1 MKDFVTDA
9 KPTLGKKRDPKTAT
23 KFKVDGVP
31 VTFYEPMPGQ
41 AAIMMTMGTRE
52 INLEASALFIQLF
65 FDLMDDATRRH
76 LTTRLLDADDSFEL
90 ESKGGIFDIWENLI
104 KEWSSKKAINMPAD
118 YQPPRR
124 VTGKQSTGTSRASGS
139 TSSRSRSRAS
149 SA

>member
-1 MKDFVTDA
+1 MKDFVTSA
-9 KPTLGKKRDPKTAT
+9 KGTIGKKRDPKTAT

-31 VTFYEPMPGQ
+31 VVFFEPMPGQ

-52 INLEASALFIQLF
+52 INLEASALFVQLF
-65 FDLMDDATRRH
+65 FDLMDDHTRRH
-76 LTTRLLDADDSFEL
+76 LTTRLLDADDPFEM
-90 ESKGGIFDIWENLI
+90 ESEGGIFDIWENLI
-104 KEWSSKKAINMPAD
+104 KEWSGKKAINMPSD

-124 VTGKQSTGTSRASGS
+124 VTGKSSTGTSPVRAS

>member
-9 KPTLGKKRDPKTAT
+9 KGTLGQKRDPKTAT

-41 AAIMMTMGTRE
+41 AAIMMTMSTRE
-52 INLEASALFIQLF
+52 INIEASALFIQLF
-65 FDLMDDATRRH
+65 FDLMDEPTRRH
-76 LTTRLLDADDSFEL
+76 LTTRLLDANDPFEM

-104 KEWSSKKAINMPAD
+104 KEWSGKKAINMPSD

-124 VTGKQSTGTSRASGS
+124 VTGNGSTASSRVKGS